1 MLHLELTP
9 HHWSLISVLVATLL
23 AHFLSRLALT
33 RMARIAANTSNVW
46 DDVLLESARRPLPVL
61 IWLSG
66 ALFAAYLHYD
76 GHQQAVPVWV
86 GHVRTLSLTLCV
98 AWFFFVLIRKGA
110 EGVTARQVE
119 LGQEVDRTTVEG
131 ISKIARITVVVL
143 TGLVSIESLGFS
155 ISGVL
160 AFGGIGGIAI
170 GFAAKDFLANLL
182 GGLMLHLDRP
192 FRLGETIRSPDKQLE
207 GQVEYIGWRQTAL
220 RSRNMDMIYVPN
232 SIFNS
237 IVLVNL
243 SRRSHRRIEETIGLR
258 YADLPKV
265 AAICDEVRAMLQ
277 GRDDI
282 DTSRELIVAFNT
294 YGESSLDLTVQAFT
308 FATGGAEFGAAK
320 QSILLMV
327 AAIVARNGAD
337 FAFPTRTLHMADGN
351 PVLD

>member
-1 MLHLELTP
+1 MLQFELTP
-9 HHWSLISVLVATLL
+9 HHWSLISVGVATLV
-23 AHFLSRLALT
+23 AHFLSRLALA
-33 RMARIAANTSNVW
+33 RMARMAANTSNVW

-61 IWLSG
+61 IWLTG

-76 GHQQAVPVWV
+76 GHQQAVPVWI
-86 GHVRTLSLTLCV
+86 GHIRTLALTLCV
-98 AWFFFVLIRKGA
+98 AWFFFVFIRKGA
-110 EGVTARQVE
+110 EGVTARQAE

-143 TGLVSIESLGFS
+143 AGLVIIESLGFS

-232 SIFNS
+232 SLFNS

-258 YADLPKV
+258 YEDLPKIGV
-265 AAICDEVRAMLQ
+265 ICDEVRAMLQ
-277 GRDDI
+277 GREDI
-282 DTSRELIVAFNT
+282 DTSRELIVAFNS
-294 YGESSLDLTVQAFT
+294 YGESSLDLTIQAFT

-320 QSILLMV
+320 QSILLMI
-327 AAIVARNGAD
+327 AAIVLRNGAD
-337 FAFPTRTLHMADGN
+337 FAFPTRTLHMPDGN
-351 PVLD
+351 PLLS